1 MKRNVTDILK
11 HLTQKLRGSPGRT
24 SPGEAVSPDGLVKLM
39 RDVERTRDVEL
50 SCDEVHRLIDQFAEL
65 TLRGENAA
73 ELMPL
78 IQRHLDL
85 CPDCR
90 EEFEGLMRVLRA
102 SPA

>member
-1 MKRNVTDILK
+1 MKRNVTNALK
-11 HLTQKLRGSPGRT
+11 RLSQWLRQTPSRT
-24 SPGEAVSPDGLVKLM
+24 SPGVVISSDGLVKLM
-39 RDVERTRDVEL
+39 RDVEHTQDVEL

-65 TLRGENAA
+65 TLRGQNAA
-73 ELMPL
+73 QLMPL

-90 EEFEGLMRVLRA
+90 EEFEALMRVLRA